1 MTINVRNKGANG
13 EREVCDLLQ
22 PIVDAVAA
30 KRGLVAPRLRR
41 NVEQCQVGGEDIV
54 GLPWYSIEVKRCE
67 RVELD
72 KWWRQ
77 AQVQATRR
85 ASGSTAWDAL
95 ARGGWRVVEAGAREE
110 AARGSGGAA
119 GASRG
124 RVGGGSTLSGVVG
137 AGQGGTGLVGPL
149 VHRPTELAGGVAVAG
164 IAGGPFGAWA
174 RGRGIVPAVNAGHL
188 PGGLGGP
195 MVHRPTEL
203 LNRLES
209 APEGQREPILIWRQ
223 NRQPWAV
230 RCRVTVKAGV
240 DSLCIDVDMPLDA
253 WIGVLASELA
263 VRLGG

>member
-110 AARGSGGAA
+110 AARGSQ
-119 GASRG
+119 G
-124 RVGGGSTLSGVVG
+124 RVGGGSGLGRGDG
-137 AGQGGTGLVGPL
+137 AGQGGTGLEVPL
-149 VHRPTELAGGVAVAG
+149 VASGAVAG

-188 PGGLGGP
+188 PGALGGP
-195 MVHRPTEL
+195 LVHRPTEL

-209 APEGQREPILIWRQ
+209 APEGQREPVLIWRQ

-263 VRLGG
+263 VRLGC